1 MNEVQDLLFPG
12 NKIKVDTPSVKG
24 WVTIEIVNK
33 KFDLLLVKQREQRI
47 CLYIPEVLKTE

>member
-1 MNEVQDLLFPG
+1 MNEVQDILFPG

>member
-1 MNEVQDLLFPG
+1 MNEDQGLLFPG
-12 NKIKVDTPSVKG
+12 NKIKVNTPSVKG

-47 CLYIPEVLKTE
+47 CLYIPEVLETK